1 MKHEARRPPFIGVI
15 FLNLS
20 SNMFS
25 RTRNYY
31 HGLKK
36 LGVDCQWFDISS
48 LGDLRVI
55 SEELKVLRKT
65 GYKVVVTS
73 PSHIIVLWY
82 FLLFRM
88 RPVLDAGWPLI
99 DGVIVSR
106 KQTGILGLKAILIDN
121 FSFLFSRLIL
131 IESQSQL
138 NRCRRLFP
146 FYQKKFFVL
155 MTGVDENRFENTEP
169 TDNHVETNSRSIFQ
183 VLFRGGP
190 QDEAGLD
197 VLQKGL
203 LDGNFDNRIKFKIIS
218 RGFNP
223 TKLAS
228 SVETISEL
236 VPDEYLIRAFN
247 ESDLVLGQL
256 SSHKRVG
263 WTLPHK
269 FFESAYFGKPYLVS
283 RQGEMVSLVD
293 KGIVFGFDPGNAVAL
308 FEKII
313 EISSRPELAKAS
325 GGLLKD
331 WYFKNASQ
339 VVLSRRFLEILSG
352 D

>member
-1 MKHEARRPPFIGVI
+1 
-15 FLNLS
+15 
-20 SNMFS
+20 
-25 RTRNYY
+25 
-31 HGLKK
+31 LKK
-36 LGVDCQWFDISS
+36 IGVDCRWFDISS
-48 LGDLRVI
+48 LGDLKAI
-55 SEELKVLRKT
+55 SDELKVLQKT

-73 PSHIIVLWY
+73 PSHIIVLWF
-82 FLLFRM
+82 FLLFRL

-106 KQTGILGLKAILIDN
+106 KQTGILGLKAILVDN
-121 FSFLFSRLIL
+121 FSFLFSSLIF

-146 FYQKKFFVL
+146 FYRKKFFVL
-155 MTGVDENRFENTEP
+155 MTGVDENRFENIKS
-169 TDNHVETNSRSIFQ
+169 TNTQVGANPKHSYQ

-203 LDGNFDNRIKFKIIS
+203 LDKSFDNRIKFKVIS
-218 RGFNP
+218 RGFNSA
-223 TKLAS
+223 KLPS

-236 VPDEYLIRAFN
+236 VSDAYLSQAFN

-256 SSHKRVG
+256 SKHKRVS

-283 RQGEMVSLVD
+283 RQGEMVSLID
-293 KGIVFGFDPGNAVAL
+293 KGIVFGFDAGNAVAL
-308 FEKII
+308 FKKIV
-313 EISSRPELAKAS
+313 ELSSRPELAMAS

-331 WYFKNASQ
+331 WYLKNASQ
-339 VVLSRRFLEILSG
+339 VVLSRRLIEILSG

>member
-1 MKHEARRPPFIGVI
+1 MKREARRLTFGGVV

-20 SNMFS
+20 SNMFT

-48 LGDLRVI
+48 LGDLRAI
-55 SEELKVLRKT
+55 SDQLKVFQKS

-82 FLLFRM
+82 FLLFRL
-88 RPVLDAGWPLI
+88 RPVLDAGWPMI

-106 KQTGILGLKAILIDN
+106 KQTGIVALKAILVDN

-131 IESQSQL
+131 LESQSQL
-138 NRCRRLFP
+138 DRSRGLFP
-146 FYQKKFFVL
+146 IYQKKFFVL
-155 MTGVDENRFENTEP
+155 MTGVDENRFENTKP
-169 TDNHVETNSRSIFQ
+169 TNNHVKTNQKHGFQ

-203 LDGNFDNRIKFKIIS
+203 LDGYFNNHIKFKIIS
-218 RGFNP
+218 RGFDSA
-223 TKLAS
+223 KLPS
-228 SVETISEL
+228 SVETINML
-236 VPDEYLIRAFN
+236 VPDEYLSQAFN

-283 RQGEMVSLVD
+283 NQGEMVNLID

-313 EISSRPELAKAS
+313 EISSSPELANAS
-325 GGLLKD
+325 GGLLND
-331 WYFKNASQ
+331 WYLKHASQ
-339 VVLSRRFLEILSG
+339 SVLSRRFLEILSG

>member
-1 MKHEARRPPFIGVI
+1 VKPGARRPPFSGVV

-20 SNMFS
+20 SNMFT

-48 LGDLRVI
+48 LGNLKAI
-55 SEELKVLRKT
+55 SQELKVFRKT

-73 PSHIIVLWY
+73 PSHIIVLWF
-82 FLLFRM
+82 FLLFRL

-106 KQTGILGLKAILIDN
+106 KQTGILGLKAILVDN
-121 FSFLFSRLIL
+121 FSFLFSSLIL

-146 FYQKKFFVL
+146 FYRKKFFVL

-169 TDNHVETNSRSIFQ
+169 TENHFETDSRGIFQ

-203 LDGNFDNRIKFKIIS
+203 LDGILDNRIKFKIIS
-218 RGFNP
+218 RGFNSA
-223 TKLAS
+223 KLPS

-236 VPDEYLIRAFN
+236 VPDEYLSQAFN

-256 SSHKRVG
+256 SNHKRVG

-283 RQGEMVSLVD
+283 RQGEMVSLID
-293 KGIVFGFDPGNAVAL
+293 KGVVFGFDAGDAVAL
-308 FEKII
+308 FKKIV
-313 EISSRPELAKAS
+313 EISSRPELTKAS

-331 WYFKNASQ
+331 WYLKNASQ
-339 VVLSRRFLEILSG
+339 AVLSRRFFEILSG

>member
-1 MKHEARRPPFIGVI
+1 
-15 FLNLS
+15 
-20 SNMFS
+20 MFT

-36 LGVDCQWFDISS
+36 IGVDCRWLDVSS
-48 LGDLRVI
+48 LGDLKAI
-55 SEELKVLRKT
+55 SNELKVLQKT

-82 FLLFRM
+82 FLLFRL
-88 RPVLDAGWPLI
+88 RPVLDAGWPLS

-106 KQTGILGLKAILIDN
+106 KQTEILGLKAILVDI
-121 FSFLFSRLIL
+121 FSFLFSSSIL

-146 FYQKKFFVL
+146 LYRKKFFVL
-155 MTGVDENRFENTEP
+155 MTGVDENRFENSEP
-169 TDNHVETNSRSIFQ
+169 TNNNVETIPKDIFQ

-218 RGFNP
+218 RGFNSA
-223 TKLAS
+223 KLPLFI
-228 SVETISEL
+228 ETISKL
-236 VPDEYLIRAFN
+236 VSDEYLSQAFN

-283 RQGEMVSLVD
+283 RQGEMVSLID

-308 FEKII
+308 FKKII

-331 WYFKNASQ
+331 WYLKNASQ
-339 VVLSRRFLEILSG
+339 AVLSRRFLEILSG

>member
-1 MKHEARRPPFIGVI
+1 MKYEDRRPPSSGVI

-20 SNMFS
+20 SNMFT

-36 LGVDCQWFDISS
+36 IGVDCRWFDISS
-48 LGDLRVI
+48 LGDLKAL
-55 SEELKVLRKT
+55 SNELKVLQNT

-73 PSHIIVLWY
+73 PSHIIVLWF
-82 FLLFRM
+82 FLLFRL

-106 KQTGILGLKAILIDN
+106 KQTGILGLKAILVDN
-121 FSFLFSRLIL
+121 FSFLFSSLIL

-146 FYQKKFFVL
+146 FYRKKFFVL
-155 MTGVDENRFENTEP
+155 MTGVDENRFENIEP
-169 TDNHVETNSRSIFQ
+169 IETCVETNPRGIFQ

-203 LDGNFDNRIKFKIIS
+203 LDNSFDNRIKFKIIS
-218 RGFNP
+218 RGFNSA
-223 TKLAS
+223 KLPS
-228 SVETISEL
+228 SVENISEL
-236 VPDEYLIRAFN
+236 VPNEYLSRAFN
-247 ESDLVLGQL
+247 ESDLILGQL
-256 SSHKRVG
+256 SSHKRVS

-283 RQGEMVSLVD
+283 RQGEMVSLID
-293 KGIVFGFDPGNAVAL
+293 KGIAFGFDPGDSVAL
-308 FEKII
+308 FKKII
-313 EISSRPELAKAS
+313 EISSHPESAKAS
-325 GGLLKD
+325 GVLLKD
-331 WYFKNASQ
+331 WYLKHASQ
-339 VVLSRRFLEILSG
+339 AVLSRRFLDILSG

>member
-1 MKHEARRPPFIGVI
+1 
-15 FLNLS
+15 
-20 SNMFS
+20 
-25 RTRNYY
+25 
-31 HGLKK
+31 LKK
-36 LGVDCQWFDISS
+36 IGVDCRWFDISS
-48 LGDLRVI
+48 LGDLKAI
-55 SEELKVLRKT
+55 SDELKVLQNT

-73 PSHIIVLWY
+73 PSHIIVLWF
-82 FLLFRM
+82 FLLFRL
-88 RPVLDAGWPLI
+88 RPILDAGWPLI

-106 KQTGILGLKAILIDN
+106 KQTGILGLKAILVDN
-121 FSFLFSRLIL
+121 FSFLFSSLIL

-138 NRCRRLFP
+138 SRCRRLFP
-146 FYQKKFFVL
+146 IYQKKFFVL

-169 TDNHVETNSRSIFQ
+169 SNNSVETNNKDIFQ

-203 LDGNFDNRIKFKIIS
+203 LDGSFDHRIKFKIIS
-218 RGFNP
+218 RGFNSA
-223 TKLAS
+223 KLPS

-236 VPDEYLIRAFN
+236 VPDEHLSQAFN

-256 SSHKRVG
+256 SNHKRVG

-283 RQGEMVSLVD
+283 RQGEMVSLID
-293 KGIVFGFDPGNAVAL
+293 KGIVFGFDAGNAVAL

-313 EISSRPELAKAS
+313 EISSGPELAKAS
-325 GGLLKD
+325 GSLLKD
-331 WYFKNASQ
+331 WYLKNASQ
-339 VVLSRRFLEILSG
+339 AVLSRRFLEILSG

>member
-1 MKHEARRPPFIGVI
+1 
-15 FLNLS
+15 
-20 SNMFS
+20 MFT

-36 LGVDCQWFDISS
+36 LGVDCRWFDISS
-48 LGDLRVI
+48 LGDLRAI

-65 GYKVVVTS
+65 GYEVVVTS

-82 FLLFRM
+82 FLLFRL
-88 RPVLDAGWPLI
+88 RPVLDAGWPMV

-106 KQTGILGLKAILIDN
+106 KQTGILGLKAILVDN

-131 IESQSQL
+131 IESQNQL

-146 FYQKKFFVL
+146 FYRKKFFVL
-155 MTGVDENRFENTEP
+155 MTGVDENRFENIEP
-169 TDNHVETNSRSIFQ
+169 TDNHVETNPRDIFQ

-203 LDGNFDNRIKFKIIS
+203 LRGSFNNRIKFKIIS
-218 RGFNP
+218 RGFDSA
-223 TKLAS
+223 KLPS
-228 SVETISEL
+228 FVETISKL
-236 VPDEYLIRAFN
+236 VPDEYLIQAFN

-308 FEKII
+308 FDRII
-313 EISSRPELAKAS
+313 EISSSPELAKAS
-325 GGLLKD
+325 GGFLND
-331 WYFKNASQ
+331 WYLKHASQ
-339 VVLSRRFLEILSG
+339 AVLSKRFLQILSG